1 MAQFDV
7 YASVAG
13 REYLLDVQSPILDNL
28 NTRIV
33 VPLVSVDAAPVP
45 AARLNPQ
52 FDIDGTQV
60 RMLTQFMA
68 AAPVTALRRRVGRL
82 ADERYA
88 ILGAIDFLLTGI

>member
-13 REYLLDVQSPILDNL
+13 REYLLDVQSPVLDNL

-33 VPLVSVDAAPVP
+33 VPLVSVDVAPLP

-52 FDIDGTQV
+52 FEIEGTTV

-68 AAPVTALRRRVGRL
+68 AAPVSHLRRRVADL
-82 ADERYA
+82 ASERYV